1 MTIEEYRES
10 LKNYIL
16 ENCKDYDKDFVINR
30 LDKINSWIDS
40 YYDNL
45 NSEYNGDINK
55 VINDAK
61 SDLTLLFSKFTK
73 EEFRKIIVDKL
84 FSLEINT
91 KSKEE
96 INKCIDREI
105 NILNRNFEDAV
116 NKNDFY
122 HGIEGAY
129 TEYFYSFMY

>member
-1 MTIEEYRES
+1 MTVEEYRKS

-16 ENCKDYDKDFVINR
+16 ENCKDYDKDFVTNR
-30 LDKINSWIDS
+30 LDKISPWIDS

-45 NSEYNGDINK
+45 NSEYNGDIDK

-73 EEFRKIIVDKL
+73 EEFKGIIVDKL

-96 INKCIDREI
+96 LNKCVDKEI
-105 NILNRNFEDAV
+105 SILNRYFNDAV
-116 NKNDFY
+116 SKNDFY
-122 HGIEGAY
+122 HGIEGAF
-129 TEYFYSFMY
+129 TEYYYSFIY